1 MKAAWFERKGT
12 GPEIFEVGEMP
23 APVPGK
29 GDVRVKL
36 AFAGLNPSDYKR
48 RDPRRNGEQME
59 YPRIIS
65 GMDGAGTIDEIGDGV
80 DASRRGERVWVY
92 EAQLNRAFGTY
103 AQFVVLPAH
112 NAVRLPGNVS
122 FEEGACVGVPAMT
135 AHRAV
140 FADGPVK
147 GKIVLVAGAAGAVG
161 FAAVQFARW
170 GGAEVI
176 ATVRSAAKAA
186 FVRDAGVDAVIN
198 IKEGD
203 AAGEIRTLTGGRGVD
218 RIVEV
223 DFTENFELNRAIVA
237 NGGVI
242 TTYAPGKDFKA
253 TPPATLYSLMRLNV
267 AIEFVYVYAMS
278 DEAKTAAIR
287 DITTLLEGGLLKP
300 NLAIKR
306 FKLEDAGRAQE
317 QVEHGTLGGRALIE
331 L

>member
-1 MKAAWFERKGT
+1 MRAAWFERKGT

-29 GDVRVKL
+29 GEVRVKL

-65 GMDGAGTIDEIGDGV
+65 GMDGAGTIDETGEGV
-80 DASRRGERVWVY
+80 DAARRGERVWVY

-103 AQFVVLPAH
+103 AQFVVLPAR

-147 GKIVLVAGAAGAVG
+147 GKTVLVAGAAGAVG

-176 ATVRSAAKAA
+176 ATVRSAEKAA
-186 FVRDAGVDAVIN
+186 FVRNAGVDAVIN

-203 AAGEIRTLTGGRGVD
+203 PAGEIRKRTGGRGVD

-223 DFTENFELNRAIVA
+223 DFTENFELNRTIIA
-237 NGGVI
+237 NGSVI

-267 AIEFVYVYAMS
+267 SIEFVYVYAMS
-278 DEAKTAAIR
+278 EEAKTAAIR